1 MLALA
6 ETHTALIDDHLAK
19 RNAVVLAVAQALA
32 GGNNTVIVATAG
44 IIGLVLA
51 PDKSLATLPISVMM
65 FGLWFSTV
73 PMGLMARNYGR
84 RTALQIGTAVGA
96 VSGLV
101 CCVAVLQGS
110 FALLLLG
117 TFGCGF
123 YAAGHMSYRF
133 ASTDTATD
141 AYKPIAISYVLAGG
155 VLAGVIGPSVVIFT
169 KDLWPPYL
177 FAATFIAQAGLALLA
192 GLALSKLK
200 LPPPMSRAEIDRGR
214 PLGEIVRSPK
224 FIVAVFVGVSSYTL
238 MNLVMTSAPLAM
250 VGCGHSVTD
259 ATLGIQWH
267 VLGMYAPSFITG
279 SLIARYGVNR
289 IVALGLVMLLVS
301 ALVGIAGLTVA
312 HFWISLTLLGVG
324 WNFAFIGATTIV
336 ARSHRPEERT
346 KVQSFN
352 DFLIFGSMA
361 LGSLASGM
369 ILATYGWI
377 AVNGVLF
384 PPIVA
389 AGALLLWL
397 MIRER
402 RHVSG

>member
-1 MLALA
+1 MSAIA
-6 ETHTALIDDHLAK
+6 ETATVLTDDRLAR
-19 RNAVVLAVAQALA
+19 RNAIVLAVAQALA
-32 GGNNTVIVATAG
+32 GGNNTIIVATAG

-73 PMGLMARNYGR
+73 PMGLLARTYGR
-84 RTALQIGTAVGA
+84 RTALQTGTIVGA
-96 VSGLV
+96 ISGLV
-101 CCVAVLQGS
+101 CCVAVLHGS
-110 FALLLLG
+110 FWLLLAG

-133 ASTDTATD
+133 ASTDVATD
-141 AYKPIAISYVLAGG
+141 AYKPVAISYVLAGG
-155 VLAGVIGPSVVIFT
+155 VLAGIIGPAVVIFT

-177 FAATFIAQAGLALLA
+177 FAATFLAQAVLAVLA
-192 GLALSKLK
+192 GLVLSRLK
-200 LPPPMSRAEIDRGR
+200 LPPPMSREEISRGR
-214 PLGEIVRSPK
+214 PLGDIVRNPR
-224 FIVAVFVGVSSYTL
+224 FMVAVFVGVSSYTL

-279 SLIARYGVNR
+279 PLIVRFGVNQ
-289 IVALGLVMLLVS
+289 IVGVGLGTLLLS
-301 ALVGIAGLTVA
+301 ALVGLSGLSVM
-312 HFWISLTLLGVG
+312 HFWISLTLLGIG

-361 LGSLASGM
+361 FGSFASGM
-369 ILATYGWI
+369 ILAVYGWV
-377 AVNGVLF
+377 AVNGVMF
-384 PPIVA
+384 PPILA
-389 AGALLLWL
+389 AAALLIWL
-397 MIRER
+397 TFRER
-402 RHVSG
+402 QPA

>member
-1 MLALA
+1 M
-6 ETHTALIDDHLAK
+6 
-19 RNAVVLAVAQALA
+19 
-32 GGNNTVIVATAG
+32 
-44 IIGLVLA
+44 
-51 PDKSLATLPISVMM
+51 
-65 FGLWFSTV
+65 
-73 PMGLMARNYGR
+73 
-84 RTALQIGTAVGA
+84 
-96 VSGLV
+96 SGLV

-238 MNLVMTSAPLAM
+238 MNLVMTSAPLDM
-250 VGCGHSVTD
+250 VG
-259 ATLGIQWH
+259 
-267 VLGMYAPSFITG
+267 
-279 SLIARYGVNR
+279 
-289 IVALGLVMLLVS
+289 
-301 ALVGIAGLTVA
+301 
-312 HFWISLTLLGVG
+312 
-324 WNFAFIGATTIV
+324 
-336 ARSHRPEERT
+336 
-346 KVQSFN
+346 
-352 DFLIFGSMA
+352 
-361 LGSLASGM
+361 
-369 ILATYGWI
+369 
-377 AVNGVLF
+377 
-384 PPIVA
+384 
-389 AGALLLWL
+389 
-397 MIRER
+397 
-402 RHVSG
+402 

>member
-1 MLALA
+1 MSAIA
-6 ETHTALIDDHLAK
+6 EPTIALIDDRLAK

-84 RTALQIGTAVGA
+84 RIALQIGTAVGA

-101 CCVAVLQGS
+101 CCVSVLQGS

-177 FAATFIAQAGLALLA
+177 FAATFIAQAVLAVLA
-192 GLALSKLK
+192 GVALSKLK
-200 LPPPMSRAEIDRGR
+200 LPPPMSREEIDRGR
-214 PLGEIVRSPK
+214 PLGEIVRNPK

-250 VGCGHSVTD
+250 IGCGHSVTD

-279 SLIARYGVNR
+279 SLIARYGVNS
-289 IVALGLVMLLVS
+289 IVALGLAMLLVS

-361 LGSLASGM
+361 IGSLASGM

-377 AVNGVLF
+377 VVNGVMF
-384 PPIVA
+384 PPII
-389 AGALLLWL
+389 AGAALLLWL
-397 MIRER
+397 MMRER
-402 RHVSG
+402 RQVAA

>member
-1 MLALA
+1 MSALA
-6 ETHTALIDDHLAK
+6 ESHAALIDDRLAK

-65 FGLWFSTV
+65 CGLWFSTV
-73 PMGLMARNYGR
+73 PMGLLARTYGR
-84 RTALQIGTAVGA
+84 RAALQVGTMAGA
-96 VSGLV
+96 ISGLI

-110 FALLLLG
+110 FPLLLVG

-133 ASTDTATD
+133 ASTDTASD

-155 VLAGVIGPSVVIFT
+155 VAAGVIGPMIVIFT

-177 FAATFIAQAGLALLA
+177 FAATFVAQSVLAAAAGLVLMQFR
-192 GLALSKLK
+192 S
-200 LPPPMSRAEIDRGR
+200 PPPMPRELIDRGR
-214 PLGEIVRSPK
+214 PLGEIVRRPK
-224 FIVAVFVGVSSYTL
+224 FIVAVFVGVASYTL

-279 SLIARYGVNR
+279 SLIVRYGVNR
-289 IVALGLVMLLVS
+289 IVALGLAMLVVS

-312 HFWISLTLLGVG
+312 HFWVSLTLLGVG

-361 LGSLASGM
+361 IGSFASGM
-369 ILATYGWI
+369 ILANYGWVV
-377 AVNGVLF
+377 VNGVMF
-384 PPIVA
+384 PPILA
-389 AGALLLWL
+389 AAALLFWL
-397 MIRER
+397 MMRER
-402 RHVSG
+402 RQPA